1 MKKWI
6 PIMFLAA
13 GLMAC
18 DKTATTTDAGAG
30 HGEMVADSAKEATA
44 EETAE
49 AEAPQP
55 DPDAVGSFGAAVTAE
70 GAIASADLLAK
81 LKKTDSIRVK
91 VKGEINSC
99 CQAKGCWMKMPLT
112 ASQEMTV
119 KFKDY
124 GFFVPKNAAGKPA
137 VIDGWAYKELVSVDE
152 LKHFAEDAG
161 ESKEAIAKIT
171 KPEERVTFMADGV
184 LIEPSAEGAH

>member
-1 MKKWI
+1 MKKLI
-6 PIMFLAA
+6 PIMILCA
-13 GLMAC
+13 GLFAC
-18 DKTATTTDAGAG
+18 SKTASTTDTGAG
-30 HGEMVADSAKEATA
+30 HGEMVADSAKEVAA
-44 EETAE
+44 EE
-49 AEAPQP
+49 EAPMP
-55 DPDAVGSFGAAVTAE
+55 DPDATGAFGAAVTAE
-70 GAIASADLLAK
+70 GAIASAELLTQ
-81 LKKTDSIRVK
+81 LKKADSIRVK
-91 VKGEINSC
+91 VKGNIASC

-124 GFFVPKNAAGKPA
+124 GFFVPKNAGGKAA

-161 ESKEAIAKIT
+161 KSKEEIAKIT

-184 LIEPSAEGAH
+184 LIEPSAESAH

>member
-1 MKKWI
+1 MKKLI
-6 PIMFLAA
+6 PFLIL
-13 GLMAC
+13 GLGLVAC
-18 DKTATTTDAGAG
+18 DKPQTTTDNGQI
-30 HGEMVADSAKEATA
+30 HGELVTDSTKE
-44 EETAE
+44 EVAE

-55 DPDAVGSFGAAVTAE
+55 DPDAVGNFGAAVTAE

-81 LKKTDSIRVK
+81 LKTTDSIRIK
-91 VKGEINSC
+91 VRGNINSC

-112 ASQEMTV
+112 ANQEMTV

-184 LIEPSAEGAH
+184 LIEPSAEAAH

>member
-1 MKKWI
+1 MKRLI
-6 PIMFLAA
+6 PFLIL
-13 GLMAC
+13 GLGLFGC
-18 DKTATTTDAGAG
+18 QNSTTTTTDAGEK
-30 HGEMVADSAKEATA
+30 HGELVTADSTKEA
-44 EETAE
+44 EGEE
-49 AEAPQP
+49 AEVALP
-55 DPDAVGSFGAAVTAE
+55 DPDAVGNFGATVSAE
-70 GAIASADLLAK
+70 GAIPASDLVK
-81 LKKTDSIRVK
+81 QLKGKDSVRVK
-91 VKGEINSC
+91 VKGNINSC

-112 ASQEMTV
+112 ADKEMTV

-137 VIDGWAYKELVSVDE
+137 VIEGWAYNELVSVDE

-161 ESKEAIAKIT
+161 ESEEEIAKIT